1 MATQATA
8 KPVGARQKRQAPS
21 AKLKSESA
29 GLRSG
34 LALVANPRG
43 GHMLAL
49 RAQLGVNRDVFAR
62 LLPISVRSL
71 ATIES
76 GGSQS
81 EAVVRRL
88 TELGRVVEALS
99 EVVDIAVVGEWLQ
112 TPNPAFEG
120 LKPLEVIERGEI
132 DRIWQMVY
140 LLRSGAPS

>member
-1 MATQATA
+1 MTTQATA
-8 KPVGARQKRQAPS
+8 KPAGARRKRQAPS

-29 GLRSG
+29 GRQSG

-88 TELGRVVEALS
+88 TELDRVVEALS
-99 EVVDIAVVGEWLQ
+99 EVVDIAVAGEWLQ
-112 TPNPAFEG
+112 TPNPAFKG